1 MNIEYRKLLSHE
13 SSMYRMIRLESLE
26 QFPDSFEANYQEVLN
41 TEKLRMEIDIENQ
54 TPEKFVFGAFAD
66 QKLIGLCTFVKDE
79 ANSGNIYQM
88 YVNKNFQGKNIG
100 SGLVQAVIYEAKE
113 KLNVTEVYLEVA
125 HNNESAYHLYKKNGF
140 NEIEPQNSGDEIS
153 KVTVMKYIV

>member
-13 SSMYRMIRLESLE
+13 SSIYRTIRLESLE
-26 QFPDSFEANYQEVLN
+26 EFPESFEATYQEALN
-41 TEKLRMEIDIENQ
+41 TEKLRMETDIENQ
-54 TPEKFVFGAFAD
+54 TPEKFVLGAFIN
-66 QKLIGLCTFVKDE
+66 QKLVSLCVFVKNE
-79 ANSGNIYQM
+79 ERSGSIYQM

-100 SGLVQAVIYEAKE
+100 TGLVQAVIHEAKE

-140 NEIEPQNSGDEIS
+140 YDTEDENNKDKIS
-153 KVTVMKYIV
+153 KVIVMKYTV